1 MWKAPVRICSQSK
14 VSLQNGR
21 HIIRRNINSRKSNQI
36 SGNKFL
42 TIAGTAVLATVGG
55 SVALA
60 KTSDGFR
67 KFSEKNIPGSSFL
80 YNLLLGPPVSHIPV
94 FTPPVRSLEDGL
106 LKKKLEREASKK
118 TDDVVAV
125 TPTDDLVESPKSSVD
140 STPLDVTEKP
150 IDDEKTENP
159 IKEDPVGLDNEVKL
173 EENAEVVNDS
183 GSDSSVTE
191 VTNVQETAAV
201 NLSEMSSAEF
211 ETLLKEL
218 HAKASE
224 AVKQAVDAQDIAAA
238 SIKKHVDLVFK
249 SLEKIYEPGQTQ
261 ENIWEPVFVATQD
274 KNEAVHVAESRAHEA
289 RLAVAQL
296 KEAVAHGLKNDQ
308 SIQTPDLITFDESVA
323 RALYSLETAKAR
335 VDAAQ
340 SEAKVMDE
348 YRELVD
354 TARHNLQMELSAIRP
369 DLSPNL
375 KTEGTKLGEEEVNIL
390 MAHAYWKIITLQKEL
405 AKQQSREQQRL
416 KGALDMQR
424 KEDFSILESRL
435 RVELERQYYE
445 LKAKYN
451 QDISFH
457 EKTLSDQFTQQLKLQ
472 AAAYT
477 DHLNDSLKTQYLE
490 LKRTFE
496 AERELDIAKLSALH
510 HEDLAKLHGMG
521 KGIQDAIHDRAEKD
535 RISRQVRELWIAA
548 QSMMDSLRSNATVH
562 LPWNEQRR
570 PLNLNGLNQALNNND
585 EFASAVLESIPQSA
599 VSQGILPQGALK
611 ERFQNVERVCRR
623 VALIDE
629 NGGSVL
635 RYALSYLQSMMVVK
649 VDARPPPKQDE
660 EINLAEL
667 NTFDILA
674 RARYHLEKD
683 DLEQALRYMN
693 LLKGEPQNVAT
704 DWLRE
709 LRIHLETVQAVN
721 AVMTYAAVQA
731 IESM

>member
-191 VTNVQETAAV
+191 ETAAV

-296 KEAVAHGLKNDQ
+296 KEVVAHGLKNDQ

-496 AERELDIAKLSALH
+496 AERELDIAKLAALH

>member
-150 IDDEKTENP
+150 IDDEKNENP

-191 VTNVQETAAV
+191 ETAAV

-261 ENIWEPVFVATQD
+261 ENVWEPVFVATQD

-585 EFASAVLESIPQSA
+585 EFARAVLESIPQSA

-704 DWLRE
+704 DWLQE

-721 AVMTYAAVQA
+721 AIISYAAVQA

>member
-150 IDDEKTENP
+150 IDDEKNENP

-191 VTNVQETAAV
+191 ETAAV

-261 ENIWEPVFVATQD
+261 ENVWEPVFVATQD

-704 DWLRE
+704 DWLQE

-721 AVMTYAAVQA
+721 AIISYAAVQA

>member
-150 IDDEKTENP
+150 IDDEKNENP

-191 VTNVQETAAV
+191 ETAAV

-261 ENIWEPVFVATQD
+261 ENVWEPVFVATQD

-585 EFASAVLESIPQSA
+585 EFARAVLESIPQSA

-704 DWLRE
+704 DWLQE
-709 LRIHLETVQAVN
+709 LRIHLETVKAVN
-721 AVMTYAAVQA
+721 AIISYAAVQA

>member
-150 IDDEKTENP
+150 IDDEKNENP

-191 VTNVQETAAV
+191 ETAAV

-261 ENIWEPVFVATQD
+261 ENVWEPVFVATQD

-496 AERELDIAKLSALH
+496 AERELDIAKLAALH

-585 EFASAVLESIPQSA
+585 EFARAVLESIPQSA

-704 DWLRE
+704 DWLQE

-721 AVMTYAAVQA
+721 AIISYAAVQA

>member
-150 IDDEKTENP
+150 IDDEKNENP

-191 VTNVQETAAV
+191 ETAAV

-261 ENIWEPVFVATQD
+261 ENVWEPVFVATQD

-585 EFASAVLESIPQSA
+585 EFARAVLESIPQSA

>member
-150 IDDEKTENP
+150 IDDEKNENP

-191 VTNVQETAAV
+191 ETAAV

-261 ENIWEPVFVATQD
+261 ENVWEPVFVATQD

-340 SEAKVMDE
+340 SEAKGMDE

-585 EFASAVLESIPQSA
+585 EFARAVLESIPQSA

-704 DWLRE
+704 DWLQE

-721 AVMTYAAVQA
+721 AIISYAAVQA